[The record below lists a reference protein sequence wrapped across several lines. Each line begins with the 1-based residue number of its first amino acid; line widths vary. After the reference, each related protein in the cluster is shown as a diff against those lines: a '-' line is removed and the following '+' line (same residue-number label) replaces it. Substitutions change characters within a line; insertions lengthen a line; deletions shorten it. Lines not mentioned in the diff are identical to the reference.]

1 MCALKWH
8 AAFANVSRDYDLVQ
22 QNGGLD
28 FEEFKSLGGRGA
40 RGAIKIK
47 HERSNKDCCLCTR
60 QSAIKR

>member
-28 FEEFKSLGGRGA
+28 FEEFKSLGGPEA
-40 RGAIKIK
+40 P
-47 HERSNKDCCLCTR
+47 
-60 QSAIKR
+60 